1 MIKSDLI
8 SLEDKNKEKE
18 YKHKGKI
25 INDVI
30 EQNKDAKQ
38 QILIIS

>member
-1 MIKSDLI
+1 MIESDLNM
-8 SLEDKNKEKE
+8 LQDKNIEKE
-18 YKHKGKI
+18 YKHKGNT

-38 QILIIS
+38 

>member
-1 MIKSDLI
+1 MIKSDLS
-8 SLEDKNKEKE
+8 SLEDKKKKN

-38 QILIIS
+38 

>member
-1 MIKSDLI
+1 MIKSDLS

-18 YKHKGKI
+18 YKNKCKI

-38 QILIIS
+38 

>member
-1 MIKSDLI
+1 MIKSDLS
-8 SLEDKNKEKE
+8 SLEDKNKKKE
-18 YKHKGKI
+18 YKHKGNT

-38 QILIIS
+38 

>member
-1 MIKSDLI
+1 MIKSDL
-8 SLEDKNKEKE
+8 SSREDKNKEKE
-18 YKHKGKI
+18 FKHKGKI

-38 QILIIS
+38 